1 MCEYTTLTSYKE
13 ALVAAREALDNIDVD
28 ALVENRLAEMKANI
42 KAEIVSDI
50 DKDKLVADVKISA
63 IEDAIAIVERNL
75 ALEAEAE
82 QEEVTDEV
90 PTEAISDET
99 Y

>member
-13 ALVAAREALDNIDVD
+13 ALEGEKVALENVDVEALTD
-28 ALVENRLAEMKANI
+28 ERLAEVRAEI
-42 KAEIVSDI
+42 RAEIV
-50 DKDKLVADVKISA
+50 ADVENKKFVNNIRLSA
-63 IEDAIAIVERNL
+63 ITDAIEIVERNL
-75 ALEAEAE
+75 AEQEVA

-90 PTEAISDET
+90 PTETISDET

>member
-1 MCEYTTLTSYKE
+1 MVEYTTLTSY
-13 ALVAAREALDNIDVD
+13 REALEAEKV
-28 ALVENRLAEMKANI
+28 ALENADIEALTEEKLTEVKAQIRAEVVA
-42 KAEIVSDI
+42 DI
-50 DKDKLVADVKISA
+50 EEKKFVNDVKISA
-63 IEDAIAIVERNL
+63 ITDAIEIVERNL
-75 ALEAEAE
+75 AIE

>member
-1 MCEYTTLTSYKE
+1 MVEYTTLTSYKE
-13 ALVAAREALDNIDVD
+13 SLVTAREALDNIDVD
-28 ALVENRLAEMKANI
+28 ALVENRLAEMKAKV

-50 DKDKLVADVKISA
+50 EKDKLVADVKISA

-75 ALEAEAE
+75 ALEADFA

-90 PTEAISDET
+90 PTETISDET

>member
-13 ALVAAREALDNIDVD
+13 ALVADREALDNIDVD
-28 ALVENRLAEMKANI
+28 ALVEERLAEMKANI
-42 KAEIVSDI
+42 TAEIVSEI
-50 DKDKLVADVKISA
+50 EKDKLVADVKIIA
-63 IEDAIAIVERNL
+63 ITDAIQIVERNL
-75 ALEAEAE
+75 ALEAQAT

>member
-13 ALVAAREALDNIDVD
+13 ALEDEKVALENVDVEALTD
-28 ALVENRLAEMKANI
+28 ARLVEVR
-42 KAEIVSDI
+42 AEIRAKIV
-50 DKDKLVADVKISA
+50 KDVEEKKFINNISLITITNA
-63 IEDAIAIVERNL
+63 IEIEERKLAIEQ
-75 ALEAEAE
+75 EA

-90 PTEAISDET
+90 PTETISDET

>member
-28 ALVENRLAEMKANI
+28 ALVENRLAEMRANI

-75 ALEAEAE
+75 ALEAEAA